1 MELSM
6 HMHRKRR
13 ALRRLLTVGL
23 TVLTA
28 LLVTGAASAE
38 FPYMN
43 VGPSIVGGAS
53 PQEGQTLQG
62 RTGLWLFTSGLKCET
77 GGEEGCN
84 YTYSWQRCEADGSG
98 CTDIPGETGFSLLLK
113 AADVGKRIRF
123 IEWVKKYD
131 CGEWNY
137 STGTRECRWDE
148 RNGTS
153 DLTEM
158 VQQRSAAAPAYSA
171 VPTVSGLAMEDEVL
185 TARGGTWTGQA
196 PLTKTWQWQRCSA
209 SDADCANVAGA
220 TASTYK
226 LAAADVGSKLRVVEI
241 VTNAG
246 GSNFAGSTLTATV
259 AELRPTAAKRV
270 IPVTKVVLPH
280 QLLLDG
286 FTHTRAGNRLT
297 VRFRVSDDRG
307 FRISGALVGVEV
319 VPGSGAVVERR
330 TNSTGWATFRYRL
343 GPSPTLY
350 FYVTARKPGEKL
362 QSGVST
368 STLYRLRLR

>member
-1 MELSM
+1 M
-6 HMHRKRR
+6 HTHRKRL
-13 ALRRLLTVGL
+13 ALRLLTVGL
-23 TVLTA
+23 AVVTA
-28 LLVTGAASAE
+28 LSVTGAASAE

-43 VGPSIVGGAS
+43 VGPSILGGGVN

-62 RTGLWLFTSGLKCET
+62 QTGLWLFTSGLKCET

-84 YTYSWQRCEADGSG
+84 YTYSWQRCEADSSG
-98 CTDIPGETGFSLLLK
+98 CVDIPGETGYSLVLT
-113 AADVGKRIRF
+113 AADVGKRVRF
-123 IEWVKKYD
+123 VEWVKKYD

-137 STGTRECRWDE
+137 STGTRECRWVE
-148 RNGTS
+148 NNGTS
-153 DLTEM
+153 DLTQI
-158 VQQRSAAAPAYSA
+158 VQRRSTAAPEYAT
-171 VPTVSGLAMEDEVL
+171 VPTVSGLAMEDELL

-196 PLTKTWQWQRCSA
+196 PLTKTWQWQRCNTGA
-209 SDADCANVAGA
+209 AGCTNVAGA

-226 LAAADVGSKLRVVEI
+226 LTAADVGSKLRVVEI

-246 GSNFAGSTLTATV
+246 GSNFAGSALTATV
-259 AELRPTAAKRV
+259 VELRPTAAKRV
-270 IPVTKVVLPH
+270 VPATKVALPH

-286 FTHTRAGNRLT
+286 FRYTRAGNRLT

-307 FRISGALVGVEV
+307 FRVSGVVVGVEI

-330 TNSTGWATFRYRL
+330 SDGTGWATFRYRV
-343 GPSPTLY
+343 GQSSTLY

>member
-1 MELSM
+1 M
-6 HMHRKRR
+6 HTHRKRL
-13 ALRRLLTVGL
+13 ALRLLTVGL
-23 TVLTA
+23 AVVAA
-28 LLVTGAASAE
+28 LSVTGAASAE

-43 VGPSIVGGAS
+43 VGPSILGGGVN

-62 RTGLWLFTSGLKCET
+62 QTGLWLFTSGLKCET

-84 YTYSWQRCEADGSG
+84 YTYSWQRCEADSSG
-98 CTDIPGETGFSLLLK
+98 CVDIPGETGYSIVLK
-113 AADVGKRIRF
+113 AADVGKRVRF
-123 IEWVKKYD
+123 VEWVRKYD

-137 STGTRECRWDE
+137 STNPPTRECRWVE
-148 RNGTS
+148 GNGTS
-153 DLTEM
+153 DLTQI
-158 VQQRSAAAPAYSA
+158 VQQRSAAAPEYSA
-171 VPTVSGLAMEDEVL
+171 GPTVSGLAMEDEVL

-196 PLTKTWQWQRCSA
+196 PLTKTWQWQRCTA
-209 SDADCANVAGA
+209 GAAGCTNVAGA

-226 LAAADVGSKLRVVEI
+226 LTSADVGSKLRVVEI
-241 VTNAG
+241 VSNAG

-270 IPVTKVVLPH
+270 IPVTKVALPH

-286 FTHTRAGNRLT
+286 FRHSRAGNRLT

-307 FRISGALVGVEV
+307 FRVSGVVVGVEV
-319 VPGSGAVVERR
+319 VHGSGAVVERR
-330 TNSTGWATFRYRL
+330 SDGTGWATFRYRL
-343 GPSPTLY
+343 GRSSTLY
-350 FYVTARKPGEKL
+350 FHVTARKPGEKL